1 MPLFVKAR
9 SFLRNLFLPR
19 RVGEELDQELHSH
32 LEMLI
37 VENIRVGMPPKEA
50 QRAARIELGGIE
62 QVKEQVRGERIGN
75 RFHSVISDC
84 RYGLRQFRKNP
95 GFTAVAV
102 LTLALGI
109 GANTAIFSVVN
120 GVLLRP
126 LPFRDPSRL
135 VLIAEES
142 SFSVISTSYENYLD
156 WRDQSHSF
164 ESMEATR
171 GGTITLTGAGE
182 PERLNVRMATAGLFP
197 MLGINAQIGRTF
209 LSEEDRPG
217 GTPVA
222 LLSYGLWQR
231 RFGGSPDAIGKTIN
245 LDSQPYTVVGILPGG
260 FQILQPA
267 DVFLPFMPWAKS
279 LPDDRNWHPGIIP
292 LARLK
297 RGVSRE
303 QARVEMVEIT
313 KRLEQQYPDY
323 NTGTSADVVG
333 LQDQIVQNSRPAL
346 LLLLGAVSFVLLIA
360 CVNVANLL
368 LARAASRGREV
379 AIRTAM
385 GAGRGR
391 VIRQL
396 LTESVLLSLA
406 GGLLGVLMAWAA
418 LGALLRI
425 AAGSIPQGTPIGLD
439 PWVLAFTAIVS
450 LFTGLL
456 FGIVPALRTAKL
468 DLREAL
474 NEGSRGSTAGPGQHR
489 LRGTLVAMEIA
500 LAMLLLVGSGLL
512 LRSFSRLQE
521 VPPGFQPDHLLVAD
535 IPLSSTAYAKPEDRY
550 QFFDRLVE
558 RAKALPGVRSAA
570 AASFLPVS
578 GGGSIIHFNI
588 SGRPPKSPHEFVA
601 AGYRAITPN
610 YLETLGV
617 PLQHG
622 RLFTNGDYEK
632 SPAVVVINTT
642 MARTFFPNENPLGKR
657 LQLGALPDQQVPTME
672 IVGVVGD
679 VRPGLG
685 VDPQAEMYLPYRQ
698 ADLLLPVFQLSLVMR
713 TAAEPTLQTAALR
726 SALAEIDPNQPLVKI
741 RTMEENMATTSAQ
754 PRFRAWLIGIFA
766 MLALLLAAVGV
777 YGVMSYAV
785 AKRTSEIGVRLA
797 LGAQPLD
804 VFTIIVGEGLRLAL
818 FGVGIGLIL
827 ALALTRLLQSFLFG
841 ISAYDPLTFI
851 EVSVL
856 LTLVAAAASYFP
868 ARRATRV
875 DPMIA
880 LRYE

>member
-1 MPLFVKAR
+1 M
-9 SFLRNLFLPR
+9 STFLQDL
-19 RVGEELDQELHSH
+19 
-32 LEMLI
+32 
-37 VENIRVGMPPKEA
+37 
-50 QRAARIELGGIE
+50 
-62 QVKEQVRGERIGN
+62 
-75 RFHSVISDC
+75 
-84 RYGLRQFRKNP
+84 RYGARMLRKSP
-95 GFTAVAV
+95 GFTIVAV

-135 VLIAEES
+135 VLIAEKS
-142 SFSVISTSYENYLD
+142 SFPVISTSYENYLD

-171 GGTITLTGAGE
+171 SGSITLTGAGE
-182 PERLNVRMATAGLFP
+182 PERLNVRMATAGLFS

-209 LSEEDRPG
+209 LPEEDRAG

-231 RFGGSPDAIGKTIN
+231 RFGGSADVIGKTVN
-245 LDSQPYTVVGILPGG
+245 LDLQPYTVVGILPNG

-267 DVFLPFMPWAKS
+267 DVYLPFMPWAKT

-297 RGVSRE
+297 QGVSQE
-303 QARVEMVEIT
+303 QARAEMIGIT

-360 CVNVANLL
+360 CANVANLL
-368 LARAASRGREV
+368 LARAASRGREI

-385 GAGRGR
+385 GASRGR

-406 GGLLGVLMAWAA
+406 GGLLGAIIAFAAIGVLPK
-418 LGALLRI
+418 I
-425 AAGSIPQGTPIGLD
+425 AGDSIPQGAPIGLD
-439 PWVLAFTAIVS
+439 PWVLAFTAVVS

-468 DLREAL
+468 DLRETL
-474 NEGSRGSTAGPGQHR
+474 NEGSRGSTAGPGQHV
-489 LRGTLVAMEIA
+489 LRGALVAMEIA

-535 IPLSSTAYAKPEDRY
+535 IPLSPTAYAKPQDRY

-558 RAKALPGVRSAA
+558 RARSLPGVRSAA

-588 SGRPPKSPHEFVA
+588 TGRPPKSPHEFVA
-601 AGYRAITPN
+601 AGYRTITPN

-617 PLQHG
+617 PLLQG
-622 RLFTNGDYEK
+622 RLFTRADDEK
-632 SPAVVVINTT
+632 SPAVVLINAT
-642 MARTFFPNENPLGKR
+642 MAHTFFPNENPLGKR
-657 LQLGALPDQQVPTME
+657 LQLGALPEQEVPTME

-679 VRPGLG
+679 VHFGLG
-685 VDPQAEMYLPYRQ
+685 TDPQAEMYLPYRQ
-698 ADLLLPVFQLSLVMR
+698 ADLLLPVFQLSVVMR
-713 TAAEPTLQTAALR
+713 TAGDPALQTPALR
-726 SALAEIDPNQPLVKI
+726 SALAEIDPNQPLVKV
-741 RTMEENMATTSAQ
+741 RTMEENMATTVAQ
-754 PRFRAWLIGIFA
+754 PRFRTWLIGILA
-766 MLALLLAAVGV
+766 MLALVLAAVGV
-777 YGVMSYAV
+777 YGVMSYTV
-785 AKRTSEIGVRLA
+785 TQRTSEIGVRVA
-797 LGAQPLD
+797 LGAQPRD
-804 VFTIIVGEGLRLAL
+804 VFRIIVGEGLRLAL
-818 FGVGIGLIL
+818 FGVGVGLVA
-827 ALALTRLLQSFLFG
+827 ALVLTRLLQSFLFG
-841 ISAYDPLTFI
+841 VSAYDPLTFI
-851 EVSVL
+851 AVSLL
-856 LTLVAAAASYFP
+856 LTLVAVAASYLP
-868 ARRATRV
+868 ARRATHV

>member
-1 MPLFVKAR
+1 MR
-9 SFLRNLFLPR
+9 T
-19 RVGEELDQELHSH
+19 
-32 LEMLI
+32 LI
-37 VENIRVGMPPKEA
+37 QDLSYG
-50 QRAARIELGGIE
+50 
-62 QVKEQVRGERIGN
+62 VRT
-75 RFHSVISDC
+75 
-84 RYGLRQFRKNP
+84 LRKNP
-95 GFTAVAV
+95 GFTAVVV

-126 LPFRDPSRL
+126 LPFRNPSRL
-135 VLIAEES
+135 VLIAEKS
-142 SFSVISTSYENYLD
+142 SFPVISTSYENYQD
-156 WRDQSHSF
+156 WRYQSHSF

-171 GGTITLTGAGE
+171 SGSITLTGAGE
-182 PERLNVRMATAGLFP
+182 PERLNVRMATAGLFS

-209 LSEEDRPG
+209 LAEEDRAG
-217 GTPVA
+217 GAPVA
-222 LLSYGLWQR
+222 LLSHGLWQR
-231 RFGGSPDAIGKTIN
+231 RFGGSPDIIGKTIN
-245 LDSQPYTVVGILPGG
+245 LDLQPYTIVGILPNG

-267 DVFLPFMPWAKS
+267 DVFLPFMPWAKT

-292 LARLK
+292 LAKLK
-297 RGVSRE
+297 QGVSRE
-303 QARVEMVEIT
+303 QARVEMVGIT

-360 CVNVANLL
+360 CANVANLL

-385 GAGRGR
+385 GAGSGR

-396 LTESVLLSLA
+396 LTESVLLSLV
-406 GGLLGVLMAWAA
+406 GGLLGVIIARAA
-418 LGALLRI
+418 VGILPKI
-425 AAGSIPQGTPIGLD
+425 AGDSIPQGAPIGLD
-439 PWVLAFTAIVS
+439 PWVLAFTAVVS

-474 NEGSRGSTAGPGQHR
+474 NEGSRGSTAGPGQHV
-489 LRGTLVAMEIA
+489 LRGALVAMEIA

-535 IPLSSTAYAKPEDRY
+535 IPLSPTAYAKPEDRY

-558 RAKALPGVRSAA
+558 RAKMLPGVRSAA

-588 SGRPPKSPHEFVA
+588 TGRPPKSPHEFIA
-601 AGYRAITPN
+601 AGYRTITPS
-610 YLETLGV
+610 YLETIGV
-617 PLQHG
+617 PLLHG
-622 RLFTNGDYEK
+622 RLFTRADNEK
-632 SPAVVVINTT
+632 SPAVVLINAT
-642 MARTFFPNENPLGKR
+642 MARTFFHSENPLGKR
-657 LQLGALPDQQVPTME
+657 LQLGALPDQEVPTME

-679 VRPGLG
+679 VHFGLG
-685 VDPQAEMYLPYRQ
+685 TDPQAEMYLPYRQ
-698 ADLLLPVFQLSLVMR
+698 ADLLLPVFQLSVVMR
-713 TAAEPTLQTAALR
+713 TAGDPSLQTPALR
-726 SALAEIDPNQPLVKI
+726 SALAEIDPDQPLVKV
-741 RTMEENMATTSAQ
+741 RTMEENMAATVAQ
-754 PRFRAWLIGIFA
+754 PRFRTWLVGILA
-766 MLALLLAAVGV
+766 MLALVLAAVGV
-777 YGVMSYAV
+777 YGVMSYTV
-785 AKRTSEIGVRLA
+785 TQRTSEIGVRVA
-797 LGAQPLD
+797 LGAQPQN
-804 VFTIIVGEGLRLAL
+804 VFRIIVGHGLQLAL
-818 FGVGIGLIL
+818 FGVGIGLVA

-851 EVSVL
+851 AVSLL
-856 LTLVAAAASYFP
+856 LTLVAVAASYFP

-875 DPMIA
+875 DPMVA

>member
-1 MPLFVKAR
+1 M
-9 SFLRNLFLPR
+9 
-19 RVGEELDQELHSH
+19 GT
-32 LEMLI
+32 LI
-37 VENIRVGMPPKEA
+37 
-50 QRAARIELGGIE
+50 QDL
-62 QVKEQVRGERIGN
+62 
-75 RFHSVISDC
+75 
-84 RYGLRQFRKNP
+84 RYGVRMLWKSP
-95 GFTAVAV
+95 GFTIVAV

-135 VLIAEES
+135 VLIAEKS
-142 SFSVISTSYENYLD
+142 SFPIISTSYENYLD

-171 GGTITLTGAGE
+171 GSSITLTGAGE
-182 PERLNVRMATAGLFP
+182 PERLNVRMATAGLFS

-209 LSEEDRPG
+209 LPEEDRAG

-231 RFGGSPDAIGKTIN
+231 RFGGSADIIGKTVN
-245 LDSQPYTVVGILPGG
+245 LDLQPYTVVGILPSG

-267 DVFLPFMPWAKS
+267 DLYLPFTPWAKT
-279 LPDDRNWHPGIIP
+279 LPADRNWHPGIIP

-297 RGVSRE
+297 QGVSKE
-303 QARVEMVEIT
+303 QARSEMIGIT

-333 LQDQIVQNSRPAL
+333 LQDEIVQNSRPAL

-360 CVNVANLL
+360 CANVANLL

-385 GAGRGR
+385 GASRGR

-406 GGLLGVLMAWAA
+406 GGLLGVIVALAA
-418 LGALLRI
+418 VGLLPKI
-425 AAGSIPQGTPIGLD
+425 AGDSIPQGAPIGLD
-439 PWVLAFTAIVS
+439 PWVLAFTAVVS

-468 DLREAL
+468 DLRGTL
-474 NEGSRGSTAGPGQHR
+474 NEGSRGSTAGPGQHV
-489 LRGTLVAMEIA
+489 LRGALVAMEIA

-535 IPLSSTAYAKPEDRY
+535 IPLSPTAYAKPQDRY

-558 RAKALPGVRSAA
+558 RAKSLPGVRSAA

-588 SGRPPKSPHEFVA
+588 TGRPPKSPHEFVA
-601 AGYRAITPN
+601 AGYRTITPN

-617 PLQHG
+617 PLLQG
-622 RLFTNGDYEK
+622 RFFTRGDNEK
-632 SPAVVVINTT
+632 SPAVVIINAT
-642 MARTFFPNENPLGKR
+642 MAHTFFPNENPLGKR
-657 LQLGALPDQQVPTME
+657 LQLGALPEQEVPTME

-679 VRPGLG
+679 VHFGLG
-685 VDPQAEMYLPYRQ
+685 TDPQAEMYLPYRQ
-698 ADLLLPVFQLSLVMR
+698 ADLLLPVFQLSVVLR
-713 TAAEPTLQTAALR
+713 TAGDPALQTSALR
-726 SALAEIDPNQPLVKI
+726 SALAEIDPNQPLVKV
-741 RTMEENMATTSAQ
+741 RTMEENMATTVAQ
-754 PRFRAWLIGIFA
+754 PRFRTWLIGILA
-766 MLALLLAAVGV
+766 MLALVLAAVGV
-777 YGVMSYAV
+777 YGVMSYTV
-785 AKRTSEIGVRLA
+785 TQRTSEIGVRVA
-797 LGAQPLD
+797 LGAQPKD
-804 VFTIIVGEGLRLAL
+804 VFRIIVGEGLRLAL
-818 FGVGIGLIL
+818 FGVGVGLVA
-827 ALALTRLLQSFLFG
+827 ALLLTRLLQSFLFG

-851 EVSVL
+851 AVSLL
-856 LTLVAAAASYFP
+856 LTLVAVAASYFP